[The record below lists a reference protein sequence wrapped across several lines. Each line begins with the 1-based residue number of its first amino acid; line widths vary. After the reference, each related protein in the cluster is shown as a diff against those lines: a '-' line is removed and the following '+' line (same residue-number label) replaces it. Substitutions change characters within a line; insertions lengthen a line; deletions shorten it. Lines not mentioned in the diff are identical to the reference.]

1 MWRIGSIRSCLKEEP
16 IMSEF
21 IAATLAILFAL
32 PVFLLAM
39 ATPAAK
45 FALSSAAFG
54 DGKAIPT
61 RHATKGVSG
70 GQNVSPPLS
79 WANLPEGTRSLAV
92 ACIDRHPVANSSLH
106 WLVINIPTSVKVLP
120 EGASGT
126 TMLPAGAKE
135 LENTFGT
142 TGWEGPLPPRGS
154 GTHPYEF
161 QLCALSVQTLNLPVN
176 TNLASFNK
184 AIEGKVLAT
193 AKVVGTYER

>member
-1 MWRIGSIRSCLKEEP
+1 MELILGS
-16 IMSEF
+16 
-21 IAATLAILFAL
+21 LAVIFVL
-32 PVFLLAM
+32 PVFLLAV
-39 ATPAAK
+39 ATPAAQ
-45 FALSSAAFG
+45 FAVSSSAFG

-61 RHATKGVSG
+61 RHANKGVSG

-79 WANLPEGTRSLAV
+79 WANPPEGTRSLAV
-92 ACIDRHPVANSSLH
+92 ACIDRHPVANSWVH

-120 EGASGT
+120 DGASRT

-161 QLCALSVQTLNLPVN
+161 QLCALSVQNLNLAIN

>member
-1 MWRIGSIRSCLKEEP
+1 
-16 IMSEF
+16 MSELVLGS
-21 IAATLAILFAL
+21 LAVLFAL
-32 PVFLLAM
+32 PMFLLAV

-45 FALSSAAFG
+45 FAVSSSAFG
-54 DGKAIPT
+54 DGKGIPT
-61 RHATKGVSG
+61 RHANKSVSG

-92 ACIDRHPVANSSLH
+92 ACIDRHPVANSWLH

-120 EGASGT
+120 EGASRT

-161 QLCALSVQTLNLPVN
+161 QLCALSVETLNLPVN

>member
-1 MWRIGSIRSCLKEEP
+1 
-16 IMSEF
+16 MSEF

-92 ACIDRHPVANSSLH
+92 ACIDRHPVANSWLH

-126 TMLPAGAKE
+126 KMLPAGAKE

-161 QLCALSVQTLNLPVN
+161 QLCALSVETLNLPVN
-176 TNLASFNK
+176 TNLASFSK

-193 AKVVGTYER
+193 AKIVGTYER